1 MAILQ
6 KFKIPRDELDKKLGG
21 GFPTGSLIVIDG
33 EHGTGKSVLLQRI
46 AYGLLENG
54 HSVTFVSTQLTTRD
68 FISQMYSLN
77 FPILPYLASNKLLF
91 ISVYPLISDT
101 KQGDFFFT
109 KLMETKD
116 LYNSDVLIIDTLSS
130 IIKYN
135 KDNQKVSDLVSFFK
149 RITGTGKTIALSVNI
164 NDLSVDTLGVLR
176 SSAHIYISTKQK
188 TIGDNIKQS
197 IMVNKYLSAQEP
209 YTTITNFRIVPKIG
223 FIIEI
228 SSVA

>member
-1 MAILQ
+1 MSRLQ
-6 KFKIPRDELDKKLGG
+6 EFKIPRDELDKKLGG
-21 GFPTGSLIVIDG
+21 GFPNGSLVLIDG
-33 EHGTGKSVLLQRI
+33 EHGSGKSVLLQRI

-54 HSVTFVSTQLTTRD
+54 YGVTYLSTQFTTRD
-68 FISQMYSLN
+68 FISQTYSLN

-91 ISVYPLISDT
+91 ISVYPLISET
-101 KQGDFFFT
+101 KKGDFFFT
-109 KLMETKD
+109 KLMETRE
-116 LYNSDVLIIDTLSS
+116 LYNNDILIIDTLSS

-135 KDNQKVSDLVSFFK
+135 KDDQRLTDLIGFFK
-149 RITGTGKTIALSVNI
+149 RITGTGKTIALAVNSS
-164 NDLSVDTLGVLR
+164 DLNEDTLSVLR

-188 TIGDNIKQS
+188 TVGDKIKQS
-197 IMVNKYLSAQEP
+197 IVVNKYLSAQEP

>member
-1 MAILQ
+1 MTLQ
-6 KFKIPRDELDKKLGG
+6 KFKIARDELDKKLGG
-21 GFPTGSLIVIDG
+21 GFPNGSLIIIDG
-33 EHGTGKSVLLQRI
+33 EHGTGKSILLQRI

-54 HSVTFVSTQLTTRD
+54 HSVTFVSTQFTTRD

-77 FPILPYLASNKLLF
+77 FPVLPYLASNRLLF
-91 ISVYPLISDT
+91 ISVYPLISET

-135 KDNQKVSDLVSFFK
+135 KDNQKVSDLIGFFK
-149 RITGTGKTIALSVNI
+149 RITGTGKTIAVSVNI
-164 NDLSVDTLGVLR
+164 NDLNEDTLGVLR

-197 IMVNKYLSAQEP
+197 IVVNKYLSAQDS

>member
-1 MAILQ
+1 MTIQ
-6 KFKIPRDELDKKLGG
+6 KFKIARDELDKKLGG
-21 GFPTGSLIVIDG
+21 GFPNGSLIVIDG

-54 HSVTFVSTQLTTRD
+54 HSVTFVSTQFTTRD

-77 FPILPYLASNKLLF
+77 FPVLPYLASNRLLF
-91 ISVYPLISDT
+91 ISVYPLISET

-135 KDNQKVSDLVSFFK
+135 KDNQKVSDLIGFFK
-149 RITGTGKTIALSVNI
+149 RITGTGKTIAVSVNI
-164 NDLSVDTLGVLR
+164 NDLNEDTLGVLR
-176 SSAHIYISTKQK
+176 SSAHVYISTKQK

-197 IMVNKYLSAQEP
+197 IVVNKYLSAQDS

>member
-1 MAILQ
+1 MTIQ
-6 KFKIPRDELDKKLGG
+6 KFKIARDELDKKLGG
-21 GFPTGSLIVIDG
+21 GFPNGSLIVIDG
-33 EHGTGKSVLLQRI
+33 EHGTGKSILLQRI

-54 HSVTFVSTQLTTRD
+54 HSVTFVSTQFTTRD

-77 FPILPYLASNKLLF
+77 FPVLPYLASNRLLF
-91 ISVYPLISDT
+91 ISVYPLISET

-109 KLMETKD
+109 KLMETRD

-135 KDNQKVSDLVSFFK
+135 KDNQKVSDLIGFFK
-149 RITGTGKTIALSVNI
+149 RITGTGKTIAVSVNI
-164 NDLSVDTLGVLR
+164 NDLNEDTLGVLR

-197 IMVNKYLSAQEP
+197 IVVNKYLSAQDS

>member
-1 MAILQ
+1 MGALQ
-6 KFKIPRDELDKKLGG
+6 MFRIPRDELDKKLGG
-21 GFPTGSLIVIDG
+21 GFPTGSLVLIDG
-33 EHGTGKSVLLQRI
+33 EHGSGKSVLLQRI

-54 HSVTFVSTQLTTRD
+54 HSVTFLSTQLTTRD
-68 FISQMYSLN
+68 FVNQMYSLN

-91 ISVYPLISDT
+91 ISVYPLISEA

-116 LYNSDVLIIDTLSS
+116 LYKSDVLIIDTLSS
-130 IIKYN
+130 VIKYN
-135 KDNQKVSDLVSFFK
+135 KDNQKVTDLIAFFK
-149 RITGTGKTIALSVNI
+149 RITGTGKTIALSVNT
-164 NDLSVDTLGVLR
+164 NDLNEDTLSVLR

-188 TIGDNIKQS
+188 TVGDKIKQS
-197 IMVNKYLSAQEP
+197 IVVNKYLSAQEP

>member
-1 MAILQ
+1 MAMLQ
-6 KFKIPRDELDKKLGG
+6 KFRIPRDELDKKLGG
-21 GFPTGSLIVIDG
+21 GFPGGSLILIDG
-33 EHGTGKSVLLQRI
+33 EHGTGKSVLLQRL

-54 HSVTFVSTQLTTRD
+54 HTVTMVSTQFTTRD
-68 FISQMYSLN
+68 FINQMYSLN
-77 FPILPYLASNKLLF
+77 FPVLPYLASNKLLF
-91 ISVYPLISDT
+91 ISVYPLISET

-109 KLMETKD
+109 KLMETKE

-130 IIKYN
+130 VIKYN
-135 KDNQKVSDLVSFFK
+135 KDNQKVSDLVGFFK

-164 NDLSVDTLGVLR
+164 NDLSEDTLGVLR
-176 SSAHIYISTKQK
+176 SSAHIFISTKQK

-197 IMVNKYLSAQEP
+197 IVVNKYLSAQEP

>member
-1 MAILQ
+1 MGMLQ
-6 KFKIPRDELDKKLGG
+6 KFRIPRDEMDKKLGG
-21 GFPTGSLIVIDG
+21 GFPSGSLILIDG
-33 EHGTGKSVLLQRI
+33 EHGSGKSVLLQRI

-54 HSVTFVSTQLTTRD
+54 HSVTFLSTQFTTRD

-91 ISVYPLISDT
+91 ISVYPLISES

-116 LYNSDVLIIDTLSS
+116 LYNNEVLIIDTLSS

-135 KDNQKVSDLVSFFK
+135 KDNQKLSDLVAFFK
-149 RITGTGKTIALSVNI
+149 RITGTGKSLALSVNI
-164 NDLSVDTLGVLR
+164 NDLDEDTLGTLR

-188 TIGDNIKQS
+188 TIGDKIKQS
-197 IMVNKYLSAQEP
+197 IVINKYLSAQEP